1 MNMLENIERKLR
13 LGVQDLSH
21 LEVINES
28 DRHNVPPGSESHF
41 KVILVSGT
49 FESQGLL
56 ARHRLINQ
64 LLADELAGGVHAL
77 TIHAYTEQEWASRT
91 GSAPLSPP
99 CLGGGKVE
107 SA

>member
-1 MNMLENIERKLR
+1 MNMRENIEHKLR
-13 LGVQDLSH
+13 LGVPDLLH

-41 KVILVSGT
+41 KVVLVSGT
-49 FESQGLL
+49 FENQGLL

-77 TIHAYTEQEWASRT
+77 AIHAYTEQEWMTRT
-91 GSAPLSPP
+91 GGAPLSPP
-99 CLGGGKVE
+99 CLGGGKVK